1 MQGHPETRAESP
13 RRQTHMGEWLRE
25 ASACLSDIDVASVLV
40 LLVAIVLQ
48 PCCSLAMVL
57 SLCVTKGRDG

>member
-1 MQGHPETRAESP
+1 
-13 RRQTHMGEWLRE
+13 MGEWLRE
-25 ASACLSDIDVASVLV
+25 ASACLSGIGVASVLV
-40 LLVAIVLQ
+40 LLVATVFQ